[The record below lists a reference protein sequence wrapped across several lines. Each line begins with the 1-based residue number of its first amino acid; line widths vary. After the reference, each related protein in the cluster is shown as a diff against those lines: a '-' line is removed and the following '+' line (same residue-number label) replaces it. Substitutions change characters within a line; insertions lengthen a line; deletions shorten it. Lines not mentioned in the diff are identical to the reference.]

1 MVLTCKGFLFDLDG
15 TLVDSLANVE
25 HFWRELSRRVGVS
38 ETDVLQHIHGKL
50 VITSIRHFMPDA
62 DETDE
67 IFYWLERMEA
77 GNTTGI
83 VALPG
88 VIDLLE
94 QLNAFAIPWAIVT
107 SGTIPSCF

>member
-25 HFWRELSRRVGVS
+25 HCWREFSRRVGVS

-50 VITSIRHFMPDA
+50 VITSIRHFMPDT